1 MKIVVSIIF
10 AFIATLPFQLRS
22 QSTLIENNKVK
33 NFVKGIPTDLDKQV
47 LVLSKEKF
55 DEVLLYGPE
64 MEEKD
69 KHWAKCIAAMEKYPF
84 KYVILNFSNESSEA
98 DSAKYIIKFY
108 PEKLSAFEKGNL
120 GMVPTDFIL
129 TLEEKGTNKHY
140 GLKEQMVYGNSR
152 ANYSY
157 LEIKQFIKEV
167 RKQYKIEDK

>member
-10 AFIATLPFQLRS
+10 AFLATLPFQIQS
-22 QSTLIENNKVK
+22 QNTLKEGYRVK
-33 NFVKGIPTDLDKQV
+33 NFVKGLPTDLDQQIV
-47 LVLSKEKF
+47 VLSKEKF
-55 DEVLLYGPE
+55 DEVLLYGPD

-69 KHWAKCIAAMEKYPF
+69 KHWAKCIEAMEKYPF
-84 KYVILNFSNESSEA
+84 KYVIINFKNESSEA

-120 GMVPTDFIL
+120 GVIPTDFIL

-140 GLKEQMVYGNSR
+140 GLKEQMEYGNSR

-157 LEIKQFIKEV
+157 LEIKQFVKVV
-167 RKQYKIEDK
+167 RKQYNKE